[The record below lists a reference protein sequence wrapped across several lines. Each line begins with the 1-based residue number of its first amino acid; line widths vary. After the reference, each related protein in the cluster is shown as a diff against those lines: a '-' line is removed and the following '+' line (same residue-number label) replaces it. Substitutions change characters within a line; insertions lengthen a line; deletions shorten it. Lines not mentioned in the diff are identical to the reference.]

1 MATRPASRWPRGT
14 TTAAATTAC
23 SSGGDLT
30 TDSPKPEPEPNTLAP
45 PLSLCRA
52 VPLIPTRWDLS
63 TEQCVD
69 VMEGHE
75 GAVWSVAVQG
85 RTLLSA
91 STGGSVILWD
101 PRVPAKRARAGSRAR
116 QD

>member
-14 TTAAATTAC
+14 PTAAATTAC

-101 PRVPAKRARAGSRAR
+101 PRVPAKRARAGSRAL

>member
-1 MATRPASRWPRGT
+1 MPR
-14 TTAAATTAC
+14 
-23 SSGGDLT
+23 
-30 TDSPKPEPEPNTLAP
+30 
-45 PLSLCRA
+45 
-52 VPLIPTRWDLS
+52 IPTRWDLS

-101 PRVPAKRARAGSRAR
+101 PRVPAKRARAGSRAL